1 MHVPAQVLTMSNK
14 PCKTCELDMEW
25 DQQMIAATKN
35 FEYMCKPC
43 KAKRVMFSRMFG
55 SWPIQLYKDL
65 TPELKKEV
73 WRVDSSLKDDLMSSL
88 AQTITHQKIKEKED
102 ATKGAWKPLGVWK
115 TLGYDHEEIERNCK
129 HKYDPEINGQVYQKH
144 IESEN
149 TRDIAKD
156 VKTELLTLRQTG
168 VRSRLSHYASTPTPK
183 KRRRHRSARA
193 RAQSAPSAPSAP
205 SAQPVRSISSGSK
218 SSSKSS
224 SSSSSKVSD
233 SPETKKQKTIE
244 AKKEAIKLAKQKKL
258 EAAKAER
265 EKKVREQQE
274 AKQAVKD
281 PMRYIY
287 YNKHAVTTA

>member
-1 MHVPAQVLTMSNK
+1 MSNK
-14 PCKTCELDMEW
+14 PCKTCEVNMEW
-25 DQQMIAATKN
+25 DQQIIAATKN

-73 WRVDSSLKDDLMSSL
+73 WRADGPTKDDLMSSL

-144 IESEN
+144 IESET
-149 TRDIAKD
+149 TRDIGKD
-156 VKTELLTLRQTG
+156 VKEELLNLRQPG

-183 KRRRHRSARA
+183 KRRKHRKPQR
-193 RAQSAPSAPSAP
+193 P
-205 SAQPVRSISSGSK
+205 ISSGSEK
-218 SSSKSS
+218 SSSSKSS
-224 SSSSSKVSD
+224 SSSDQSD
-233 SPETKKQKTIE
+233 SPETKKRKVLE
-244 AKKEAIKLAKQKKL
+244 AKKEAIKLAKEKKL

-265 EKKVREQQE
+265 EKKARETQM
-274 AKQAVKD
+274 AKQAIKD

>member
-1 MHVPAQVLTMSNK
+1 MHVPAQVLTMCKK

-73 WRVDSSLKDDLMSSL
+73 WRGDGPTKDSLMSSL
-88 AQTITHQKIKEKED
+88 AQNITHQKIREKED

-193 RAQSAPSAPSAP
+193 QSAPSAE
-205 SAQPVRSISSGSK
+205 PVRSISSGSK
-218 SSSKSS
+218 KSSSSKSS
-224 SSSSSKVSD
+224 SSSSSKRSD
-233 SPETKKQKTIE
+233 SPETKKQKIVE
-244 AKKEAIKLAKQKKL
+244 AKKEAIKLAKEKKL

-265 EKKVREQQE
+265 EKKAREAQM

>member
-1 MHVPAQVLTMSNK
+1 MCKK
-14 PCKTCELDMEW
+14 PCKTCELDIEW
-25 DQQMIAATKN
+25 DEQRIAAIKN

-43 KAKRVMFSRMFG
+43 KAKRVMFIRMFG

-65 TPELKKEV
+65 SPELKREV
-73 WRVDSSLKDDLMSSL
+73 WRGDGPTKDSLMSSL
-88 AQTITHQKIKEKED
+88 AQNITHQKIREKED

-183 KRRRHRSARA
+183 KRRRHRSA

>member
-73 WRVDSSLKDDLMSSL
+73 WRGDGPTKDSLMSSL
-88 AQTITHQKIKEKED
+88 AQNITHQKIREKED

-144 IESEN
+144 IESET
-149 TRDIAKD
+149 TRDIGKD
-156 VKTELLTLRQTG
+156 VKQELLNLRQPG

-183 KRRRHRSARA
+183 KRRRHRK
-193 RAQSAPSAPSAP
+193 
-205 SAQPVRSISSGSK
+205 PVRSISSGSEK
-218 SSSKSS
+218 SSSSKSS
-224 SSSSSKVSD
+224 SSSSSKRSD
-233 SPETKKQKTIE
+233 SPETKKQKIVE
-244 AKKEAIKLAKQKKL
+244 AKKEAIKLAKEKKL

-265 EKKVREQQE
+265 EKKAREAQM

>member
-25 DQQMIAATKN
+25 DQQIIAATKN

-73 WRVDSSLKDDLMSSL
+73 WRADGPTKDDLMSSL

-156 VKTELLTLRQTG
+156 VKQELLNLRQPG

-183 KRRRHRSARA
+183 KRRRHRSA

>member
-25 DQQMIAATKN
+25 DQQIIAATKN

-115 TLGYDHEEIERNCK
+115 TLGYDHEEIEKNCK

-183 KRRRHRSARA
+183 KRRRHRSA

>member
-1 MHVPAQVLTMSNK
+1 
-14 PCKTCELDMEW
+14 
-25 DQQMIAATKN
+25 
-35 FEYMCKPC
+35 
-43 KAKRVMFSRMFG
+43 MFG

-73 WRVDSSLKDDLMSSL
+73 WRVDGLGKDDLMSSL

-115 TLGYDHEEIERNCK
+115 TLGYDHEDIERNCK

-144 IESEN
+144 IESET
-149 TRDIAKD
+149 TRDIGKD
-156 VKTELLTLRQTG
+156 VKQELLNLRQPG

-193 RAQSAPSAPSAP
+193 QSAP

>member
-1 MHVPAQVLTMSNK
+1 MHVPAQVLTMCKK
-14 PCKTCELDMEW
+14 PCKTCELDIEW
-25 DQQMIAATKN
+25 DEQRIAATKN

-144 IESEN
+144 IESET
-149 TRDIAKD
+149 TRDIGKD
-156 VKTELLTLRQTG
+156 VKQELLNLRQPG

-183 KRRRHRSARA
+183 KRRRHRSA

-218 SSSKSS
+218 SSSNSS